1 MTATVYS
8 SGEED
13 TATFYTAPKTAKSSF
28 SRSTSQHSTLEPTV
42 MPPTAAT
49 APAPPQTTPLQPPRR
64 PPPPPPPP
72 PLPRQRLVLP
82 LPAESPPRAALANLE
97 LTCSPADTSVQDRGG
112 ENSGDPSGGAQPP
125 HLKPLHWDKLRAISG
140 RTTVWDQVKN
150 SDSFRVDEEAMESL
164 FLNSSG
170 AGSSDQSARREGT
183 GKQESRLLDP
193 KRLQNVAIMLK
204 ALNVT
209 ADEVIAALVHGCI
222 SSFNELIDSFAA

>member
-8 SGEED
+8 SDEED

-97 LTCSPADTSVQDRGG
+97 LTSSPADTSVQDRGG
-112 ENSGDPSGGAQPP
+112 AQPPPLKPP

-150 SDSFRVDEEAMESL
+150 SDLFRVDEEAMESL

-209 ADEVIAALVHGCI
+209 ADEVIAALVHGDHM
-222 SSFNELIDSFAA
+222 SSHHTVQSINC